1 MKRKLSELDPSLRCF
16 ELIFGEHYCHHGIC
30 LGLDENLD
38 VIDFGGDD
46 KASAKPR
53 KLTFVQFVNGTADA
67 KVYRISYETGSCLDV
82 EETINLAE
90 DLVKNPSEWPKFQL
104 LKNNCESFATYLK
117 TKKAVS
123 QQGLRAL
130 RNMVGITA
138 GVASLAGS
146 ASSTSGSAPST
157 ASSASSTSGW
167 SCSLQ

>member
-1 MKRKLSELDPSLRCF
+1 MKRKLSELDPSLRGF

-38 VIDFGGDD
+38 VIDFGGEDEA
-46 KASAKPR
+46 KAKPR
-53 KLTFVQFVNGTADA
+53 KLTYNEFVSGTADA

-90 DLVKNPSEWPKFQL
+90 DLVKNPSKWEKYNP

-123 QQGLRAL
+123 QQALRAL
-130 RNMVGITA
+130 RKMVGITA
-138 GVASLAGS
+138 GVASAFAGS
-146 ASSTSGSAPST
+146 ASLT
-157 ASSASSTSGW
+157 AGG